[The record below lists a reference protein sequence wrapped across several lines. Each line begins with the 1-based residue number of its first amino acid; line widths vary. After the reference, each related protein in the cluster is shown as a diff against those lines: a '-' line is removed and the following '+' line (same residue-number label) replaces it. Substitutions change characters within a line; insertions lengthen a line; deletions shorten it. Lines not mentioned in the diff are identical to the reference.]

1 MRDFGGAF
9 ADHIASGA
17 TTLATCWRITRSDG
31 TVLGFTDHDRPL
43 AFEGTDFLPANGLE
57 GGEVAHKLG
66 AQIDT
71 GEVAGVIAS
80 DAIAEA
86 DILLGRFDGARV
98 ETYRVNWR
106 APATRAL
113 MAVATIGEIVR
124 EDGAFRAELRSG
136 QAALGRVSGRICQPL
151 CDAELG
157 DARCGVNVS
166 APALRAELEVLAVLD
181 RHRLAVAGLS
191 GFAPGW
197 FTLGRAEWTS
207 GERIGIVDRII
218 AQSRQGEAD
227 VLGFAEP
234 VGERAAEGDL
244 LVVVAGCDR
253 RFSTCREKFA
263 NAVNFRGLPHVP
275 GSDLLLRYPKS
286 GDVLDG
292 RPLVS

>member
-1 MRDFGGAF
+1 MRVFADTF

-17 TTLATCWRITRSDG
+17 TTLATCWRIARSDG
-31 TVLGFTDHDRPL
+31 VVLGFTDHDRPL
-43 AFEGTDFLPANGLE
+43 AFEGTDFLPTSGLE
-57 GGEVAHKLG
+57 GGEVARKLG

-86 DILLGRFDGARV
+86 DILLGRYDGARV

-106 APATRAL
+106 APETRAL

-157 DARCGVNVS
+157 DARCGVDVS

-181 RHRLAVAGLS
+181 RYRLQVAGLS

-197 FTLGRAEWTS
+197 FTLGRAQWTS
-207 GERIGIVDRII
+207 GGRSGIVDRII
-218 AQSRQGEAD
+218 SQSRQGEAD

-234 VGERAAEGDL
+234 VGERVVAGDL
-244 LVVVAGCDR
+244 LVVIAGCDR
-253 RFSTCREKFA
+253 RFATCREKFA
-263 NAVNFRGLPHVP
+263 NAVNFRGFPHVP
-275 GSDLLLRYPKS
+275 GSDLLLRYPRS